1 MDAKESL
8 VHVLVVVSGTDTWL
22 HKSITVQYSTTQNK
36 QTNKI
41 QSAKTVI
48 HEMVSST
55 HDPPTKITIVAS
67 K

>member
-22 HKSITVQYSTTQNK
+22 HKSITVQYNTE

-41 QSAKTVI
+41 QSVK
-48 HEMVSST
+48 MVSPQSSSQ
-55 HDPPTKITIVAS
+55 VQS
-67 K
+67 ESVS

>member
-41 QSAKTVI
+41 QSAKTVSPR
-48 HEMVSST
+48 SSSQ
-55 HDPPTKITIVAS
+55 VQS
-67 K
+67 ESES

>member
-22 HKSITVQYSTTQNK
+22 HKTITVQHNTE

-41 QSAKTVI
+41 QSAKTVSPQ
-48 HEMVSST
+48 SSSQ
-55 HDPPTKITIVAS
+55 VQS
-67 K
+67 ESES